1 MIVDRGLK
9 TRLVIGC
16 IALVAALSVLSGRL
30 LQIEAFR
37 SEVLSAAARSHYEDK
52 DPLPARRGR
61 IYDRTGELLARS
73 QTVYTLYADP
83 RHLSDLMLACIGLG
97 KRDQVSPQTIKA
109 QRLPEEI
116 LGMYREHVADCL
128 SQKLDKPKHEIAR
141 SLKQPGGADIVLA
154 RKVEDDFARE
164 LKALIKER
172 ELGGVYLRE
181 EERRYY
187 PSPLTLTQVIG
198 YVDED
203 NKGVSGVEKT
213 FDQELQGTPGY
224 RYCERDRE
232 RREIHAYRGLQ
243 VDPIPGKDVYLT
255 IDMALQTVV
264 ERELDAVIDKFRPGK
279 VTAVFLD
286 PTTGEV
292 LAIASRPHFDL
303 ATREGIRGNE
313 PVRRNPAV
321 SDLYQPGSTFKVV
334 GFGAAFD
341 RGIADPSTEVDCHL
355 GLYNAGG
362 FNITDHHPYGK
373 LTARMAFAKSSNIG
387 TYLLTRPLNRDHLGE
402 YIRRFGFGERTG
414 IELNGEHRGVILDD
428 KRWSATSFYSQVIGY
443 EISVTP
449 LQMAMAGAV
458 IANDGLYQP
467 PTILRGVREDRLG
480 ADLEKKPA
488 KSGRR
493 VIGEKAAQQLQQC
506 MIETMG
512 PYGTGT
518 KGDLPGY
525 SVAGKTGTA
534 RKHVEK
540 VGYVKGLYTA
550 SFMGFLPAENP
561 RLLGLIVIDEPK
573 ADGPMVYGG
582 AVAAPVFKNIVADA
596 VKILGIEPDQPDE
609 LLKDA
614 TVPLAA
620 AQNVKGK
627 EGL

>member
-16 IALVAALSVLSGRL
+16 VGLVTVLSGLSARL
-30 LQIEAFR
+30 LQIEALE
-37 SEVLSAAARSHYEDK
+37 SGHLSSAARRHYEDK
-52 DPLPARRGR
+52 EPLPARRGR

-83 RHLSDLMLACIGLG
+83 RHLSDLMIACIGLG
-97 KRDQVSPQTIKA
+97 AREKVSPQTIKA
-109 QRLPEEI
+109 RHLPEEI
-116 LGMYREHVADCL
+116 LGLYREYIADCL
-128 SQKLDKPKHEIAR
+128 AVKLDRPKHEVAR
-141 SLKQPGGADIVLA
+141 ALMQPGGADIVLA
-154 RKVEDDFARE
+154 RKIEDDFARE
-164 LKALIKER
+164 LRTLIKER
-172 ELGGVYLRE
+172 NLGGVYLRE
-181 EERRYY
+181 GERRYY

-198 YVDED
+198 YVDET
-203 NKGVSGVEKT
+203 NTGVSGVEKT
-213 FDQELQGTPGY
+213 FDEALQGTPGY

-243 VDPIPGKDVYLT
+243 VDPVAGKDVYLT

-264 ERELDAVIDKFRPGK
+264 ERELDSVIDKFRPAK
-279 VTAVFLD
+279 VTAIFLD
-286 PTTGEV
+286 PASGEV
-292 LAIASRPHFDL
+292 LAMASRPHFDL
-303 ATREGIRGNE
+303 STREGIRGTE
-313 PVRRNPAV
+313 PVRRNPAI

-355 GLYNAGG
+355 GLYDAGG

-373 LTARMAFAKSSNIG
+373 LTARMAFAKSTNIG
-387 TYLLTRPLNRDHLGE
+387 TYLLTRPLNREHLTD
-402 YIRRFGFGERTG
+402 YVKRFGFGERTG
-414 IELNGEHRGVILDD
+414 IELNGEHRGRLLDP

-449 LQMAMAGAV
+449 LQMAMACAV
-458 IANDGLYQP
+458 VANDGVYQA
-467 PTILRGVREDRLG
+467 PTILRGIRADRTG
-480 ADLEKKPA
+480 ATLEKKEPA
-488 KSGRR
+488 AGRR
-493 VIGEKAAQQLQQC
+493 VLSEKAAHQLQQC

-512 PYGTGT
+512 AYGTGT

-550 SFMGFLPAENP
+550 SFMGFLPADNP

-582 AVAAPVFKNIVADA
+582 AVAAPVFQKVAAEA

-609 LLKDA
+609 LLQDA
-614 TVPLAA
+614 RVPLAA
-620 AQNVKGK
+620 AASGTRK
-627 EGL
+627 EER